1 MEGVR
6 WANQATRDAFEALI
20 SQPEAIHVPCAPQE
34 YEPEQE
40 FADRLRTVVAA
51 LIRAVDEYGIDGPIR
66 TWLRRVDDWSDVEW
80 KQVAVLLSERARSAT
95 SSCSVGRGAAIAA

>member
-20 SQPEAIHVPCAPQE
+20 TQPEAIHVPYAPQE
-34 YEPEQE
+34 CEPEQE

-51 LIRAVDEYGIDGPIR
+51 LIRAVDEFGIDGPIQA
-66 TWLRRVDDWSDVEW
+66 WLRRVDDWSA
-80 KQVAVLLSERARSAT
+80 VAWEQLAALLSDRARSEA
-95 SSCSVGRGAAIAA
+95 SSCPANRGAAIAA